1 MLQSV
6 GYRMEIKFIQAEK
19 ENAGHVQVRAVS
31 ITDYSSEYEY
41 SSDSDIDF
49 KVNICRKGVNH
60 LVCLGK
66 GELKD
71 RMVIHL
77 YVDSAGNIGQT
88 QYYKGIDEVEAVYDS
103 SGAEQDD
110 LLKGGKDKLYE
121 LMNKTEYDM
130 TMEKIEGNVDIG
142 DIVGGRDYL
151 TGVIMKKPIGRK
163 IWKLSGGKEKIEYKL
178 EGES

>member
-1 MLQSV
+1 
-6 GYRMEIKFIQAEK
+6 
-19 ENAGHVQVRAVS
+19 
-31 ITDYSSEYEY
+31 
-41 SSDSDIDF
+41 
-49 KVNICRKGVNH
+49 
-60 LVCLGK
+60 
-66 GELKD
+66 
-71 RMVIHL
+71 MVIHL
-77 YVDSAGNIGQT
+77 YVDSAGNVGQT